1 MSTANN
7 DSSKSSLS
15 PDSPKSGDCGPDR
28 CDSTIIP
35 TENAVEK
42 SDAGGER
49 KSSSDDVITSL
60 LLNNNQKKTFPGKLS
75 LILNNPKHNDVIC
88 WTSNGNA
95 WNILDAVKL
104 EKEVGDQNLRYI
116 LAKSLYL

>member
-1 MSTANN
+1 MADASTPPEQYINASA
-7 DSSKSSLS
+7 SSPTAAKS
-15 PDSPKSGDCGPDR
+15 
-28 CDSTIIP
+28 
-35 TENAVEK
+35 EVER
-42 SDAGGER
+42 ER
-49 KSSSDDVITSL
+49 EASSDDVIASL
-60 LLNNNQKKTFPGKLS
+60 LLNKNQTFPGKLS

-116 LAKSLYL
+116 LAKNFYLE